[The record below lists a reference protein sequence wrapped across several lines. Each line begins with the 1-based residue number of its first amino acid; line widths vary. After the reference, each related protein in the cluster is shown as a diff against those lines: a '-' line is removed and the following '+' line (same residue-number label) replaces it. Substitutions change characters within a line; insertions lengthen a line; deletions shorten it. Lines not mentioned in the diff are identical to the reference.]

1 MTSSDPSDNLQQ
13 LRFEDALAQLE
24 HLVEQIESG
33 QLGLEDAL
41 KQYER
46 GTALIKRCRVVL
58 AAAEQRI
65 AELTKGPEG
74 ELQVQGDSGDDA
86 DVSPMTGEEQ

>member
-1 MTSSDPSDNLQQ
+1 M
-13 LRFEDALAQLE
+13 AQLE

-74 ELQVQGDSGDDA
+74 ELQVEGDSGDGADA
-86 DVSPMTGEEQ
+86 GPMTEEVR